1 MRLFI
6 GTSFDK
12 AFLEEL
18 IHIQGQLKESNV
30 NGNYVPVDNL
40 HMTFAFIG
48 EYSHTDTVLDALEDI
63 TKPSSLMNTAAGA
76 VMNVELNGVEH

>member
-48 EYSHTDTVLDALEDI
+48 EYSHTDV
-63 TKPSSLMNTAAGA
+63 S
-76 VMNVELNGVEH
+76 V